1 MKKVLWQEMRRTEI
15 EEAAKANAV
24 VIIPVG
30 SIEQHGNHL
39 PVNTDINCSFS
50 IAKSVAEIIDDFP
63 VLVAPPIWWGFSPH
77 HMEFPGTISLKLHTY
92 IDVLTEV
99 ATSIAAHGYEK
110 IVFLNGH
117 GCNMGVIDSMRRKL
131 THEDNGPSCIGYT
144 YYTLVEE
151 ELNTISEV
159 DFSIG
164 HAAEMETSLQL
175 YLQPEL
181 VDKEAVTW
189 VPGVRGDPTK
199 GTYEKGKRFFEEI
212 VNTVVTLI
220 QDYQSGKLEDAL
232 TWKCNISH
240 ESRKYTQRG

>member
-15 EEAAKANAV
+15 GEAAKADAV

-50 IAKSVAEIIDDFP
+50 IAKSAAEIIDDFP
-63 VLVAPPIWWGFSPH
+63 VLVAPPIWWGFSPY
-77 HMEFPGTISLKLHTY
+77 HMKYPGTISLKLHTY
-92 IDVLTEV
+92 IDVLTDV
-99 ATSIAAHGYEK
+99 ATSIAAHGFKK

-117 GCNMGVIDSMRRKL
+117 SGNEGAISSMRMKL
-131 THEDNGPSCIGYT
+131 MNEDYVPSCIGYA
-144 YYTLVEE
+144 YYTLVDE
-151 ELNTISEV
+151 ELKAISEV
-159 DFSIG
+159 DFTIG

-181 VDKEAVTW
+181 VDKGAATW
-189 VPGVRGDPTK
+189 APGVFGDPTK
-199 GTYEKGKRFFEEI
+199 GTYEKGKRFFEAA

-220 QDYQSGKLEDAL
+220 QDYHSGKLEDAL
-232 TWKCNISH
+232 TPKGNFDPYI
-240 ESRKYTQRG
+240 RKHV

>member
-15 EEAAKANAV
+15 EEASKAGAV
-24 VIIPVG
+24 VVIPVG

-50 IAKSVAEIIDDFP
+50 IAKSVAEIINDFP

-77 HMEFPGTISLKLHTY
+77 HMKYPGTISFKLHTY
-92 IDVLTEV
+92 IDVLTDV
-99 ATSIAAHGYEK
+99 ATSIAAHGFKK

-117 GCNMGVIDSMRRKL
+117 GGNIGVIDSMRRKL
-131 THEDNGPSCIGYT
+131 MDEDNGPSCIGYT
-144 YYTLVEE
+144 YFKLVDK
-151 ELNTISEV
+151 ELKAISEV
-159 DFSIG
+159 DSIIG

-181 VDKEAVTW
+181 VDKGAVTW
-189 VPGVRGDPTK
+189 APGVSGDPTK
-199 GTYEKGKRFFEEI
+199 GTYEKGKQLFEAA

-220 QDYQSGKLEDAL
+220 QDYHSGKLEDAL
-232 TWKCNISH
+232 AWKRNISPEH
-240 ESRKYTQRG
+240 RKYI

>member
-15 EEAAKANAV
+15 EEASKAGAV

-50 IAKSVAEIIDDFP
+50 IAKFAAEIVDDFP

-77 HMEFPGTISLKLHTY
+77 HMEYPGTISFKLHTY
-92 IDVLTEV
+92 IDVLTDV
-99 ATSIAAHGYEK
+99 ATSIAAHGFKK

-117 GCNMGVIDSMRRKL
+117 GGNIGVISSIRWKL
-131 THEDNGPSCIGYT
+131 LDEDNIPSCIGYT
-144 YYTLVEE
+144 YFKLVDK
-151 ELNTISEV
+151 ELKAISEV
-159 DFSIG
+159 DFTIG

-181 VDKEAVTW
+181 VDKGAATW
-189 VPGVRGDPTK
+189 APGVSGDPSK
-199 GTYEKGKRFFEEI
+199 GTYEKGKRLFEAA

-220 QDYQSGKLEDAL
+220 QDYHSGKLEEAQ
-232 TWKCNISH
+232 TQKRNISP
-240 ESRKYTQRG
+240 EDRKYI